1 MHVLQSFAALGDG
14 ERGARAARRAAF
26 DGPLSA
32 ALAARSTDTPAGV
45 PAALA
50 AAADAIDARA
60 GDVLRRAADPAAG
73 LAGMPL
79 LPAAVAAA
87 ADALAAAAPAALS
100 PGRPDDFAAAY
111 RGAAAFVATLDARYG
126 GGEGGGAP
134 SAAAAAA
141 APGRLLARFPLP
153 AYAALKATAAAGLL
167 EGALMDPA
175 ARTGETGVDGPAGLK
190 LAASAGAAA
199 ALGAAADAV
208 LPPVADR
215 FLRLALQAASRYAT
229 WVAQGCGDRAA
240 SEDAV
245 SGDDDS
251 TSAAA
256 TADADTTTPLSTTH
270 WAATA
275 SVDALVEVASDAA
288 ALAAWARGEWGTR
301 FSTAAGSATSPA
313 AAQAAASGAAAVA
326 SKFEAAAAAATTA
339 AAATLAA
346 RAAPSLRHLRGI
358 VATYRMT
365 ARPPPTAASP
375 YATACL
381 DGVGVAVAGARGAG
395 LGDERARTLAA
406 ASVSR
411 IAARFAAVATDVLGA
426 LRRTESSLRRLKGPS
441 DGGGGGGG
449 SDVAARVSA
458 QVVLDATAFAAA
470 AATLGVDVA
479 GDPGFG
485 ALWAAAAPE
494 GQAFEGT
501 VGGGG
506 AAAPPPPAMVAPPAP
521 AQQQQQQQQDGAA

>member
-1 MHVLQSFAALGDG
+1 
-14 ERGARAARRAAF
+14 
-26 DGPLSA
+26 
-32 ALAARSTDTPAGV
+32 
-45 PAALA
+45 
-50 AAADAIDARA
+50 
-60 GDVLRRAADPAAG
+60 
-73 LAGMPL
+73 MPL
-79 LPAAVAAA
+79 LPVAVAAA

-141 APGRLLARFPLP
+141 SPGGLLARFPLP

-167 EGALMDPA
+167 EGALVDPG
-175 ARTGETGVDGPAGLK
+175 ARSGETGVDGPAGLM

-199 ALGAAADAV
+199 ALTAAADPDAL

-229 WVAQGCGDRAA
+229 WVTQGCGDRAA
-240 SEDAV
+240 AEDAV
-245 SGDDDS
+245 SGDDDP
-251 TSAAA
+251 TSAPAA
-256 TADADTTTPLSTTH
+256 TALADATPPLSTIH

-275 SVDALVEVASDAA
+275 SVDALVAVAADAA
-288 ALAAWARGEWGTR
+288 TLAAWARGEWASH
-301 FSTAAGSATSPA
+301 FSTAAGGATSPA
-313 AAQAAASGAAAVA
+313 AAQAATSGAAAVA

-339 AAATLAA
+339 AAATLAT
-346 RAAPSLRHLRGI
+346 RAAPSLRHLRGV

-365 ARPPPTAASP
+365 VRPPPTAASP

-381 DGVGVAVAGARGAG
+381 DGVGIAVASARGAG
-395 LGDERARTLAA
+395 LGDERARALAA

-411 IAARFAAVATDVLGA
+411 VAARFAAVATDVLGA

-479 GDPGFG
+479 GDPGFA

-494 GQAFEGT
+494 GQAFEGKA
-501 VGGGG
+501 G
-506 AAAPPPPAMVAPPAP
+506 
-521 AQQQQQQQQDGAA
+521 